1 MKTVL
6 VLLAE
11 GFEEMEAVVPIDVLR
26 RAGANVIAA
35 GLTDGPVRGSRD
47 IVLVPDTT
55 LEEVIDRD
63 FDLVVLPGGIP
74 GAPNLRDDPRV
85 KEILHRTLSADRTI
99 GAICA
104 SPALV
109 LSTHG
114 LLRGRRATCHPN
126 AADQMVEGEFTNER
140 VTIDGRV
147 ITSKGAG
154 TAMDFALALVTALFG
169 PDKVEEID
177 ANMFARTD

>member
-1 MKTVL
+1 MKSVL

-26 RAGANVIAA
+26 RAGAEVVAA
-35 GLTDGPVRGSRD
+35 GLADGPVRGSRG
-47 IVLVPDTT
+47 IVLVPDTP
-55 LEEVIDRD
+55 LDEVLDRE

-85 KEILHRTLSADRTI
+85 KDILHRTLAADRTI

-104 SPALV
+104 SPAVV

-114 LLRGRRATCHPN
+114 LLKGRRATGHPGT
-126 AADQMVEGEFTNER
+126 ADQMVEGEFTNER
-140 VTIDGRV
+140 VTVDGRI

-169 PDKVEEID
+169 AAKVEEI
-177 ANMFARTD
+177 NSTMYARTD